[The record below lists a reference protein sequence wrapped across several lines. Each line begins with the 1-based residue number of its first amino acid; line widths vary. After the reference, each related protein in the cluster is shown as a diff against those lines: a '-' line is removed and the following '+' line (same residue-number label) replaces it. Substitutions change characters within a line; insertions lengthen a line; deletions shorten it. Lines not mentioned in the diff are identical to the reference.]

1 MKGIVISYVYD
12 LPGVDGK
19 YVNDMPRAYRQHEVP
34 NVRDEMA
41 IEAQV
46 RAERTDVSANSVLD
60 WHGSQLAK
68 PATAAPKALASM
80 VY

>member
-1 MKGIVISYVYD
+1 
-12 LPGVDGK
+12 
-19 YVNDMPRAYRQHEVP
+19 VNDMPRAYRQHEVP
-34 NVRDEMA
+34 NVCDEVA

-68 PATAAPKALASM
+68 PATAAPKALPSL